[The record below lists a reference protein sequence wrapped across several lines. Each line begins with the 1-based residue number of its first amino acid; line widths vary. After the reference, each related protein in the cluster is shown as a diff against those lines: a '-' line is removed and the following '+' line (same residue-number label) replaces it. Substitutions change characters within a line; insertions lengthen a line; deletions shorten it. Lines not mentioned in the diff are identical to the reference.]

1 MQISVKL
8 HPKSSKR
15 EIKKVSNSEYE
26 IYVHS
31 VPTKNAANMEMIE
44 VVSEHF
50 KVPKS
55 KIVVTK
61 GSRSKQKILSIG
73 IEE

>member
-1 MQISVKL
+1 MEISVKL

-26 IYVHS
+26 IYVRS